1 MDFEQKYYDALYT
14 IKKLKEKN
22 QLLEQENQIYKSL
35 LKKDKLK
42 LIIGKELVHFL
53 SLKDELLYPILK
65 KNMRRGENKK

>member
-53 SLKDELLYPILK
+53 KNKDLKSVEKRGDIDE
-65 KNMRRGENKK
+65 

>member
-14 IKKLKEKN
+14 IKKLKSKN

-42 LIIGKELVHFL
+42 LIIAKDLTRFL
-53 SLKDELLYPILK
+53 KARLKDEGD
-65 KNMRRGENKK
+65 MDE